1 MGYHTDGSPSWA
13 RIPPVRT
20 RHMPRSIWSGTIG
33 FGLVSVP
40 VSLMTATKSRD
51 VRFHQL
57 EEGTGARIRYR
68 KVSDATG
75 EEVPND
81 QIVRGFEVTSGQYV
95 VLHDEETATL

>member
-1 MGYHTDGSPSWA
+1 
-13 RIPPVRT
+13 
-20 RHMPRSIWSGTIG
+20 MPRSIWSGTIG

-40 VSLMTATKSRD
+40 VSLMTATRSRD

-75 EEVPND
+75 EEVPNE
-81 QIVRGFEVTSGQYV
+81 QIVRGFEVMSGQYV
-95 VLHDEETATL
+95 VLDDEELATLAPKASRPIAIRGFAE